1 MRKIIEECGKNLIII
16 KKMRKGVSLILMV
29 LNMQIEERKGEKK
42 KRRKEEK
49 KKRRREE
56 KMFRKEFKK

>member
-42 KRRKEEK
+42 KRRKEEEK
-49 KKRRREE
+49 KV
-56 KMFRKEFKK
+56 RKDV